1 MNTLRNALDLAAN
14 TLGAV
19 VYVEGS
25 ADPILFA
32 EFLKTGKDQRKPIG
46 EILREWEQLH

>member
-25 ADPILFA
+25 ADPILFS
-32 EFLKTGKDQRKPIG
+32 EFLKVGKGQSKSIG
-46 EILREWEQLH
+46 EILREWDQLH